1 MVRIESG
8 HQTYRRVA
16 PDLRGILLA
25 FATAFAMW
33 FLIIIAGLGLVL
45 KIMR

>member
-1 MVRIESG
+1 MARIESV
-8 HQTYRRVA
+8 QQSYRRVV

-33 FLIIIAGLGLVL
+33 FLIIIAGLGLML
-45 KIMR
+45 KIIR